1 MDSFFEAAQAFLWRC
16 WTTLG
21 VAGVSRPFVDLLVDP
36 EGLLVLTGIALDD
49 ARLSAEVVDWSARC
63 FGYVSVSRLKNI
75 MRSLTP
81 AERARVYE
89 LTAQVNA
96 AAPARWPTGEVE
108 ATDVVRLSGKSR
120 LPSLASP
127 ALAHL
132 RYRALFGTT
141 SRAEILLCLQ
151 RQRGARTAA
160 EIAQIT
166 AYAKR
171 IVARTLEELTQGGI
185 VVATQNGNRLNYEL
199 KSRKQLTGLAGSVA
213 KGAFDWI
220 FWARVIGACEAT
232 RAAKASVRRIELI
245 RVLNELGQDESQIL
259 GDRQLADAFIKAA
272 QHP

>member
-185 VVATQNGNRLNYEL
+185 VVATQNGNRLNYD
-199 KSRKQLTGLAGSVA
+199 
-213 KGAFDWI
+213 GAFDWI